1 MVFHQTN
8 VHQPSTNYL
17 HSNRVLLMMIKNIEF
32 KKITDVFQSKLQK
45 DMEIVKQSNN
55 LFISVDKSTNIYA
68 MEKDDYNRF
77 LRENITKTYKKQ
89 REGKSNQSIM
99 T

>member
-1 MVFHQTN
+1 
-8 VHQPSTNYL
+8 
-17 HSNRVLLMMIKNIEF
+17 MIKNIEF

-45 DMEIVKQSNN
+45 EMEIVKQSNN

-77 LRENITKTYKKQ
+77 LRENITETYKKQ
-89 REGKSNQSIM
+89 REGKSNQSII

>member
-1 MVFHQTN
+1 
-8 VHQPSTNYL
+8 
-17 HSNRVLLMMIKNIEF
+17 MIKNIEF

-77 LRENITKTYKKQ
+77 LRENITETYKKQ
-89 REGKSNQSIM
+89 REGKSNQSII